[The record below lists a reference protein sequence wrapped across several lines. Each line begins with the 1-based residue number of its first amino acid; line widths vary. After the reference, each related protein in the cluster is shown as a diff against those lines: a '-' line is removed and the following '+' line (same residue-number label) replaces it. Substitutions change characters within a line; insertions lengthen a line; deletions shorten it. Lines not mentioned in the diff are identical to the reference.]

1 MLELHGIEKSFEDQM
16 VFQKISVS
24 LPDAGIVLL
33 FGESGSGKTTFL
45 NILAGQMSFDE
56 GYVIWREVKY
66 EQALPDSLG
75 GEAEYI
81 TQDPF
86 FVDFLNVEDNLNL
99 LGRSDKQSAATL
111 SQNQEL
117 MKRLGLGGKEEAYPG
132 TLSGGEKQRLS
143 FVRALIK
150 GRRILLLDEPIAAL
164 DVVNKTRLFELI
176 KELSKDML
184 VVMASHDPAAK
195 KYADGIL
202 LFNKEKGTVL
212 PDPLTDSFFQTGHE
226 VRKKEETLE
235 TGLPDSETV
244 RPIRPRSTPY
254 PIILE
259 NGSIP
264 HPGKRVLGFVLLF
277 FLLLPCCY
285 AVLRIHRLTKMR
297 RPWRTYTS

>member
-66 EQALPDSLG
+66 EQRLPDSLG

-99 LGRSDKQSAATL
+99 LGKSDKQSAATL

-150 GRRILLLDEPIAAL
+150 GRRILLLDEPTSAI
-164 DVVNKTRLFELI
+164 DVGTEELI
-176 KELSKDML
+176 QKAL
-184 VVMASHDPAAK
+184 
-195 KYADGIL
+195 
-202 LFNKEKGTVL
+202 
-212 PDPLTDSFFQTGHE
+212 
-226 VRKKEETLE
+226 RKVTEGRTCI
-235 TGLPDSETV
+235 T
-244 RPIRPRSTPY
+244 I
-254 PIILE
+254 
-259 NGSIP
+259 
-264 HPGKRVLGFVLLF
+264 
-277 FLLLPCCY
+277 
-285 AVLRIHRLTKMR
+285 AHRLSTIQDSDRILKLSDGKLVEGKAVQEV
-297 RPWRTYTS
+297 TE